1 MIAYNPQII
10 VHPMLPTFSS
20 HEISNKYVQPNGWSM
35 GAQPKEINKKV
46 GFSEYIGDDER
57 KAGGVVRVK
66 LVIRKQEL
74 QKMLV
79 VRDMISEVQI
89 ALNTNNDR
97 NMSYKA
103 WFPTLTSIPEVN

>member
-1 MIAYNPQII
+1 MIAYNPQ
-10 VHPMLPTFSS
+10 MLPTFSS
-20 HEISNKYVQPNGWSM
+20 HEISNKYLQPNGQSM
-35 GAQPKEINKKV
+35 GAQPKEINKKD

-57 KAGGVVRVK
+57 KASGVGRVK

-74 QKMLV
+74 QKMLAV
-79 VRDMISEVQI
+79 QDMIFEAQR

-103 WFPTLTSIPEVN
+103 WFPTLTSIPEIN